1 MTVLTNL
8 DQRLFYCSTWGGI
21 TGGIETEG
29 VMKRRV
35 AWLVGITLLIALVAA
50 CYFWRGS
57 VEAGLRSSVDT
68 LAGRA
73 GGQST
78 DRAAG
83 LAASGSYAD
92 AAGLA
97 ALSAAQTAR
106 TALLLAWFQFVV
118 GMAGMIA
125 LLLSLR
131 EGRRATATALAAIQT
146 ERQVQRA
153 HLTIETIGLKG
164 EGIDRRL
171 ELGIKNTGLTP
182 ALLQQGSFHLL
193 QAKALPAEPSY
204 SARGNVQGTGLVSAG
219 ERWQQALPSL
229 KDESI
234 TPDLET
240 PIWMYGMIDY
250 KDVFG
255 ERHDLRFCYRFSP
268 NGEVNT
274 AGTAGTWWRS
284 T

>member
-1 MTVLTNL
+1 
-8 DQRLFYCSTWGGI
+8 
-21 TGGIETEG
+21 
-29 VMKRRV
+29 MKRRV
-35 AWLVGITLLIALVAA
+35 AWSTGIIFLIVSVAA
-50 CYFWRGS
+50 YYFWRGS
-57 VEAGLRSSVDT
+57 VEAGLRSFADT
-68 LAGRA
+68 LAGRDGA
-73 GGQST
+73 QST
-78 DRAAG
+78 RQAAG
-83 LAASGSYAD
+83 LAATGSYAD

-106 TALLLAWFQFVV
+106 TALLLAWFQFVI

-131 EGRRATATALAAIQT
+131 EGRRVTAAALAAVRT

-153 HLTIETIGLKG
+153 HLTIEAIGLNG
-164 EGIDRRL
+164 EGVDRRL

-193 QAKALPAEPSY
+193 QAKELPAEPCY
-204 SARGNVQGTGLVSAG
+204 SARGNVEGTGLIPAG
-219 ERWQQALPSL
+219 ERWDQALPSL
-229 KDESI
+229 RDEAI
-234 TPDLET
+234 TPDWET

-255 ERHDLRFCYRFSP
+255 ESHDLRFCYRFSP
-268 NGEVNT
+268 EGKLDT
-274 AGTAGTWWRS
+274 AGTTGTWWRS